1 MPNTLNY
8 DPTTPEGN
16 AIADLFDDVKAIEDA
31 DGSWD
36 GADIVNLLTDW
47 FTGLGINVKGP
58 SNQAGP
64 IKPTAIS
71 PDATAG
77 EIVPLLLA
85 VPDFTASGYPAG
97 NPGFFYAQDDS
108 DEHAEFT
115 LLTFPTAT
123 PALKRAAIAELRRH
137 GYAATE
143 QEPTTNH
150 GGAIRVQG
158 HVLFPLPDGAGP
170 VDRAVRVLYNAGFT
184 RAASRPQAVVPSY
197 VTPSPVSWRPGWIQ
211 IDVISK
217 RGLGREPHEEA
228 TRAAAEAFAH
238 CDWEVEMR
246 GTDTFHV
253 MDPRHAPA

>member
-8 DPTTPEGN
+8 DPTNPEGK

-36 GADIVNLLTDW
+36 GADVVDLLTGW
-47 FTGLGINVKGP
+47 FTRLGINVKGP
-58 SNQAGP
+58 SHQAGP

-77 EIVPLLLA
+77 EITQLLLA
-85 VPDFTASGYPAG
+85 VPGFTASGYPTG
-97 NPGFFYAQDDS
+97 NPGFFYALDES

-137 GYAATE
+137 GFAATE
-143 QEPTTNH
+143 LEPTANR
-150 GGAIRVQG
+150 GGTIRVQSY
-158 HVLFPLPDGAGP
+158 VLFPLPEGAGP
-170 VDRAVRVLYNAGFT
+170 VDRAVSVLYEAGFT
-184 RAASRPQAVVPSY
+184 HAASRPQAVVPGY
-197 VTPSPVSWRPGWIQ
+197 ATPSPVSWRPGWIQ

-217 RGLGREPHEEA
+217 RGLGRESREEV
-228 TRAAAEAFAH
+228 TRAAAETLA
-238 CDWEVEMR
+238 DRGWEVEMR
-246 GTDTFHV
+246 GTESFHV
-253 MDPRHAPA
+253 LDPSHAPA